1 MGDNVVTICHSSPKS
16 TVMWPTLIT
25 FNFSGALFSCQTII
39 TQSNLFI
46 VTCMYDTIGSVRIL
60 NKKRSCISIMSHN
73 KLVKQI

>member
-25 FNFSGALFSCQTII
+25 FNFSGALFTCQKII

-46 VTCMYDTIGSVRIL
+46 ATCMYDTIGSGGNSQQEENL
-60 NKKRSCISIMSHN
+60 YQYNDS
-73 KLVKQI
+73 